1 MKTSFRI
8 LTFLFAV
15 TTVVFCTSAKKAE
28 MAVSAQ
34 PKATIINLEANDMMK
49 YNLTVLKAVA
59 GRPIQLTLKHTGK
72 FPVTAMG
79 HNVVFLKPGTDVDNF
94 ASEALAA
101 KDTQYIPASKK
112 ASIIA
117 HTKLLGGGEKDTIT
131 FTIAKKGTYTYICS
145 FPGHYTM
152 MKGKLIVE

>member
-1 MKTSFRI
+1 MKTSIKF
-8 LTFLFAV
+8 LTFLLAV
-15 TTVVFCTSAKKAE
+15 TAVVLLTDAK
-28 MAVSAQ
+28 SFAQ
-34 PKATIINLEANDMMK
+34 VKPTIINLEANDQMK
-49 YNLTVLKAVA
+49 YNLSVLKAVA
-59 GRPIQLTLKHTGK
+59 GKPIKLTLKHTGK

-94 ASEALAA
+94 ASAALSS
-101 KDTQYIPASKK
+101 KDTQYIPASAK

-117 HTKLLGGGEKDTIT
+117 HTKLIGGGESDTIT
-131 FTIAKKGTYTYICS
+131 FTVAKKGTYTFICS